1 MEVKDKVKE
10 IIASILE
17 VNVSEILDS
26 YEIGDVNGWDWI
38 RQLMIISSL
47 EEEFCISYP
56 EEVLFE
62 MTSVAKM
69 IRETKALVW

>member
-26 YEIGDVNGWDWI
+26 YEIGDVNGWDSI

-69 IRETKALVW
+69 IRETKALV